1 MCSIIH
7 SRSDDKPSPMSNV
20 NILVGTMTGTA
31 QLVAQEIELA
41 FAGPEL
47 GIEVIFMDSLDRRVF
62 ERPGVFLVCTS
73 TYGQGDVP
81 DNAKA
86 FYADLLACRDPLPDL
101 QYGVFALGDSTHVG
115 TYCFGGKRF
124 DDVLQARGA
133 RRIGEVMQHN
143 ASGGTLPEDVALE
156 WFPQWLLQVRAALDT
171 EQAGDAITAA
181 DAGVSTI
188 DAAGTR
194 RHNRQSRQ

>member
-1 MCSIIH
+1 ML
-7 SRSDDKPSPMSNV
+7 NV
-20 NILVGTMTGTA
+20 HILVGTMTGTA

-41 FAGPEL
+41 FASPQL
-47 GIEVIFMDSLDRRVF
+47 GIDVTFMDGLDRRVF
-62 ERPGVFLVCTS
+62 ERPGVFLICTS

-86 FYADLLACRDPLPDL
+86 LYADLIACSAALT
-101 QYGVFALGDSTHVG
+101 QVTYGVFALGDSTHVG
-115 TYCFGGKRF
+115 TFCFGGKRF

-156 WFPQWLLQVRAALDT
+156 WFPQWLEQVRSVL
-171 EQAGDAITAA
+171 EPVQASREIATA
-181 DAGVSTI
+181 D
-188 DAAGTR
+188 TR
-194 RHNRQSRQ
+194 RLGD